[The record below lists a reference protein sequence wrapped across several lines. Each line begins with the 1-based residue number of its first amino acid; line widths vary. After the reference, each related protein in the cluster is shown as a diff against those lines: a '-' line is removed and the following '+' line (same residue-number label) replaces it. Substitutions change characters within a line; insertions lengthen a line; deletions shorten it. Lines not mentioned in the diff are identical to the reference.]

1 MIGMLTRYASVGV
14 VNTAI
19 HWVVYGL
26 FCYGLMTTQAVA
38 NLAGF
43 AFAVTFSFFANAYFT
58 FKKKATGPRYI
69 AYVIFMGFLSY
80 SVGGLSDKLGLHP
93 IATLIIFSPASV
105 IVGFLFFNYF
115 VFKDKAQ

>member
-14 VNTAI
+14 INTAI
-19 HWVVYGL
+19 HWLVYGA
-26 FCYGLMTTQAVA
+26 FYYGLTATQAVA

-80 SVGGLSDKLGLHP
+80 SIGNLSDRFDLPP
-93 IATLIIFSPASV
+93 IATLLIFSPASV